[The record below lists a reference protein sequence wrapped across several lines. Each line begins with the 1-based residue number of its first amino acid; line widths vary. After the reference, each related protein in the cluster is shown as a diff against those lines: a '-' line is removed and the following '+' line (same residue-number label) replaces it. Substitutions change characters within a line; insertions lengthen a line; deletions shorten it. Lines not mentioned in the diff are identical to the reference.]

1 MASWS
6 DLPLDLLGIIVAC
19 FGTLPVDRARF
30 AARRRLPWVM
40 SWDNRVMIPFNG
52 SEYNLLCFPEDGVG
66 VVGST
71 DSWLAVGLGTKQE
84 FEEGIKCIYTGYVL
98 HNPFSGTTVPLTVL
112 NDIIVNIETCLIYK
126 FLMRSTVD
134 DLIAVVT
141 NNEKYPIIVFRQ
153 GKGAW
158 VPRPCTA
165 PYINIIDV
173 AFLGNT
179 LYAITKAEDLIPL
192 NLALDGDGKP
202 LVTIGKR
209 VIRQPPGYDGYDA
222 DDERDEEDG
231 DDGNDTE
238 KEDVPDHD
246 GNIEEDGNEDN
257 EEQEIALDDE
267 VPPEDDGS
275 HHSSFS
281 GEFTHGKVT
290 GEFIIISRH
299 LIVSCGKLLMVRRHK
314 YYYTVS
320 ICTHRVEILEADA
333 STGAW
338 VPLDVSD
345 GLGGGRALFISM
357 NFSKSVSAPC
367 GEVEEDVIYDI
378 DTGELFDMKTQT
390 SRQKRFCTPSQGI
403 TWLFPPELVL

>member
-1 MASWS
+1 M
-6 DLPLDLLGIIVAC
+6 LP
-19 FGTLPVDRARF
+19 
-30 AARRRLPWVM
+30 RRRRRGRRLH
-40 SWDNRVMIPFNG
+40 G
-52 SEYNLLCFPEDGVG
+52 LLACRRPAT
-66 VVGST
+66 S
-71 DSWLAVGLGTKQE
+71 
-84 FEEGIKCIYTGYVL
+84 EEGSRCIYTGFVL
-98 HNPFSGTTVPLTVL
+98 HNPFSNTTVPLTVL
-112 NDIIVNIETCLIYK
+112 NDVIINTGTCLIYK

-134 DLIAVVT
+134 DFVALVT
-141 NNEKYPIIVFRQ
+141 NNENYPIIVFRQ
-153 GKGAW
+153 GTGAW

-173 AFLGNT
+173 AFLGST

-222 DDERDEEDG
+222 WNTSDDDDEDHSDDERDEEDG

-238 KEDVPDHD
+238 EEDVPDHD
-246 GNIEEDGNEDN
+246 GDIEEDGNEDH

-299 LIVSCGKLLMVRRHK
+299 LIVSSGKLLMVRRHK
-314 YYYTVS
+314 YYTVS
-320 ICTHRVEILEADA
+320 ICTRRVEILEADA

-367 GEVEEDVIYDI
+367 GDIEEDVIYDI